1 MPSKG
6 AWRIDRDKFTKT
18 YIADAQGNNFNKTTE
33 NMTKSEKLMNGVGVW
48 TAYWRKRPDKFAEDV
63 YGIKLKNFQKF
74 LLCLMMRD
82 VYTMFLASR
91 GLGKTFLTALYC
103 IIRCILYPG
112 TKIVVAAGQKSQSMK
127 IVTEKIPEIIEGRPL
142 LKREIEAIRTG
153 LNEDR
158 PNVSFRNGSWI
169 KVVAATDGARSA
181 RANILILDEF
191 RMIDENVYRAV
202 LRPFLAVNRQPGYRS
217 KPEYAN
223 YPLER
228 NQEIFLSSCYFK
240 SNWAYDRYKVFRNAM
255 KQGKGYGVYVFPY
268 QMAVKSGLKDKRQV
282 IDELQEEDF
291 DPILWQM
298 EQDAIFYGQ
307 AANAWF
313 DYEKIDKVRNV
324 NYPIYPINYYDLMKD
339 KKFIQPEK
347 KSVSIDGKLMHEIRV
362 LCVDIAT
369 MAGKINDASAY
380 ILLSLIPDARGY
392 LRKVSY
398 LENMEGGH
406 TVLQT
411 LRIRQLYEE
420 LNCDYIV
427 LDREHAGIAI
437 YDNLSVPFYDK
448 ETGKE
453 YPPMVS
459 MNEEDIRARCEYD
472 DALEVI
478 YTVHGTEVFN
488 DEIARNLRDMIMRRR
503 LQMLGDN
510 EDMITYLNQFP
521 EYITS
526 SPETKALLE
535 SPYIETRLLINEMI
549 LLEGEFSEKGTLK
562 LKTIGRNRKDRY
574 SALAY
579 GNYFA
584 KVLEDEALKP
594 MRSGTLADD
603 IIALNRPVGNKA
615 RNSLLHK
622 IFR

>member
-48 TAYWRKRPDKFAEDV
+48 TAYWRKRPDRFAEDV
-63 YGIKLKNFQKF
+63 YGIRLKNFQKF

-448 ETGKE
+448 ETCKE

-521 EYITS
+521 EYITA

-562 LKTIGRNRKDRY
+562 LKTIGRNRKDR
-574 SALAY
+574 
-579 GNYFA
+579 
-584 KVLEDEALKP
+584 
-594 MRSGTLADD
+594 
-603 IIALNRPVGNKA
+603 
-615 RNSLLHK
+615 
-622 IFR
+622 

>member
-142 LKREIEAIRTG
+142 LKREIEALRTG

-362 LCVDIAT
+362 LCIDIAT

-521 EYITS
+521 EYITA

-535 SPYIETRLLINEMI
+535 SPYVETRLLINEMI

>member
-521 EYITS
+521 EYITA

-603 IIALNRPVGNKA
+603 IIALNRPIGNKA

>member
-18 YIADAQGNNFNKTTE
+18 YIAEAQGNNFNKTTE

-142 LKREIEAIRTG
+142 LKREIEALRTG

-362 LCVDIAT
+362 LCIDIAT

-521 EYITS
+521 EYITA

-535 SPYIETRLLINEMI
+535 SPYVETRLLINEMI

>member
-1 MPSKG
+1 M
-6 AWRIDRDKFTKT
+6 
-18 YIADAQGNNFNKTTE
+18 Y
-33 NMTKSEKLMNGVGVW
+33 GVGVW
-48 TAYWRKRPDKFAEDV
+48 TSYWRKRPDKFVEDV
-63 YGIKLKNFQKF
+63 YGIKLKDFQKI
-74 LLCLMMRD
+74 LLCLMMRN
-82 VYTMFLASR
+82 VYTMLLASR

-103 IIRCILYPG
+103 MVRCILYPG

-127 IVTEKIPEIIEGRPL
+127 IVTEKIPELIEGRPL
-142 LKREIEAIRTG
+142 LKREIDTIRT
-153 LNEDR
+153 NQNTDE
-158 PNVSFRNGSWI
+158 PNVSFKNGSWI

-191 RMIDENVYRAV
+191 RMIDQGVYKAV
-202 LRPFLAVNRQPGYRS
+202 LRPFLAVNRQPGYRA
-217 KPEYAN
+217 KEEYQH

-228 NQEIFLSSCYFK
+228 NQEIFLSSCYYK
-240 SNWAYDRYKVFRNAM
+240 SNWAYDRYRVFRNAM
-255 KQGKGYGVYVFPY
+255 KQGKSYGVYVFPY

-324 NYPIYPINYYDLMKD
+324 NYPIYPNNYYNLLKD

-347 KSVSIDGKLMHEIRV
+347 KVVSIDGRLSHEIRL

-392 LRKVSY
+392 IRKVSY

-437 YDNLSVPFYDK
+437 YDNLSLPFYDK

-478 YTVHGTEVFN
+478 FTIHGTEAFN
-488 DEIARNLRDMIMRRR
+488 DEIARNLRDMIIRRR

-510 EDMITYLNQFP
+510 EDMISYLNKFE
-521 EYITS
+521 EYITA
-526 SPETKALLE
+526 SPQTKALLE
-535 SPYIETRLLINEMI
+535 APYVETRLLINEMI
-549 LLEGEFSEKGTLK
+549 LLEGEFTDKGTLK
-562 LKTIGRNRKDRY
+562 LKTVGKNRKDRY

-584 KVLEDEALKP
+584 KVLEEQALKP
-594 MRSGTLADD
+594 ARDGTLAEE
-603 IIALNRPVGNKA
+603 IMALNRPIGNVA
-615 RNSLLHK
+615 RNSLLK
-622 IFR
+622 RMFR

>member
-1 MPSKG
+1 
-6 AWRIDRDKFTKT
+6 
-18 YIADAQGNNFNKTTE
+18 
-33 NMTKSEKLMNGVGVW
+33 
-48 TAYWRKRPDKFAEDV
+48 
-63 YGIKLKNFQKF
+63 
-74 LLCLMMRD
+74 
-82 VYTMFLASR
+82 
-91 GLGKTFLTALYC
+91 
-103 IIRCILYPG
+103 
-112 TKIVVAAGQKSQSMK
+112 MK

-521 EYITS
+521 EYITA

-535 SPYIETRLLINEMI
+535 SPYVETRLLINEMI